1 MIRQLQRYTMIA
13 AGTLVVALGFN
24 WFLSP
29 NHIASGGLSGA
40 SILLGGIFR
49 IDPMIILWIG
59 SLLILLVSAFALG
72 IRSLAASVV
81 GSVLMPFFVLLT
93 HSWQQ
98 LTDNP
103 LLASIYGGVMTGI
116 GLGIVFRARG
126 NTGGFT
132 LIAQLLHKWLA
143 IKPSQAIMAMDS
155 VVVIA
160 AGALLAPEK
169 ALYALISVF
178 VTRKSMEMVLK
189 LQRCSKVAYIIT
201 SSEHEHAL
209 SKAVLQDLDRG
220 MTKLS
225 GTGGYTDD
233 HRVIM
238 MVVLASEKAHKLKLL
253 VQALDPHA
261 FIVFTDADDVAG
273 EGFNHEPGTTPASLN
288 RTPKASVRL

>member
-1 MIRQLQRYTMIA
+1 MIRQLQRYMMIA
-13 AGTLVVALGFN
+13 AGTFVVALGFN

-40 SILLGGIFR
+40 SILLGGILHT
-49 IDPMIILWIG
+49 DPMIPLWIG
-59 SLLILLVSAFALG
+59 SVLILLVSAFVLG
-72 IRSLAASVV
+72 FRSLAASIT
-81 GSVLMPFFVLLT
+81 GSILMPFFVMLT

-103 LLASIYGGVMTGI
+103 LLASIYGGVMTGV
-116 GLGIVFRARG
+116 GLGIVFRAHG

-132 LIAQLLHKWLA
+132 LLAQLVQKWLHV
-143 IKPSQAIMAMDS
+143 KPSQAIMAMDS
-155 VVVIA
+155 VVVIT
-160 AGALLAPEK
+160 AGILLTPEK

-178 VTRKSMEMVLK
+178 VTRKAMEIVLK
-189 LQRCSKVAYIIT
+189 LQRSSKVAYIIT
-201 SSEHEHAL
+201 SSEYEQAL

-238 MVVLASEKAHKLKLL
+238 MVVLAADKAPKLKLL

-261 FIVFTDADDVAG
+261 FIVLTDADDVAG
-273 EGFNHEPGTTPASLN
+273 EGFNYELGKAPAALQRAAKS
-288 RTPKASVRL
+288 PIRL

>member
-1 MIRQLQRYTMIA
+1 MIRQLQRYMMIA

-40 SILLGGIFR
+40 SILLGGIFHT
-49 IDPMIILWIG
+49 DPMIILWIG
-59 SLLILLVSAFALG
+59 SLLILVVSAFSLG
-72 IRSLAASVV
+72 IRSLAASVI

-103 LLASIYGGVMTGI
+103 LLASIYGGVMTGV
-116 GLGIVFRARG
+116 GLGIVFRAHG

-132 LIAQLLHKWLA
+132 LLAQLLQKWMG

-155 VVVIA
+155 IVVIS
-160 AGALLAPEK
+160 AGILLAPEK
-169 ALYALISVF
+169 ALYALVSVF
-178 VTRKSMEMVLK
+178 VTRKAMEMVLK
-189 LQRCSKVAYIIT
+189 LQRSSKMAYIIT
-201 SSEHEHAL
+201 SFEYEQAL
-209 SKAVLQDLDRG
+209 SRAVLQDLDRG
-220 MTKLS
+220 LTKLS

-238 MVVLASEKAHKLKLL
+238 MVVLAADKAHKLKLL

-273 EGFNHEPGTTPASLN
+273 EGFNHELGQVPASLN
-288 RTPKASVRL
+288 RTPKSTVRL